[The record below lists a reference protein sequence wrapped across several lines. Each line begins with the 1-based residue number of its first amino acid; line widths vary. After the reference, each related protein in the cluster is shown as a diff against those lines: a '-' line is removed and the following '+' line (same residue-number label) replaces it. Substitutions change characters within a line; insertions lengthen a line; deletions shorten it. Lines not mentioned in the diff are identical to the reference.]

1 MCGIAGFF
9 GSTAGHGGDELA
21 GIVRSMTDALV
32 HRGPDDSGAWVDPGR
47 GVGLG
52 HRRLSILDLSPEG
65 HQPMLSAGGR
75 FVIVFNGEIYNFQSL
90 REELGAKGHRFRGHS
105 DTEVMLAAF
114 LEWGVPESTKKFNGM
129 FAFALW
135 DRQERALHLGRDRL
149 GEKPLYYGWI
159 DGTLV
164 FASELKAIARHPQF
178 EANIDRRSV
187 TALLRYS
194 YIPGP
199 HSIYKGVH
207 KLPPATLLTW
217 DGSSARPAPRTYWN
231 LREVVEQGLDH
242 PFAGSE
248 DEAADQL
255 ESLLKDAVRMRMISD
270 VPLGAFLSGGI
281 DSSLIV
287 SLMQAQSSRPVRTFT
302 IGFHEKE
309 YNEAQHAKEV
319 ARHLGT
325 DHTEFYV
332 TGQDA
337 LDVIPK
343 LPALFDEPFSDQSQ
357 IPTYLVCGL
366 ARKHV
371 TVALSGDAGDELFG
385 GYERYA
391 MGRSI
396 WNKFAWLPPALR
408 KLGAGAMTAV
418 PAGTWNALA
427 RAAGPLMPAGFRNVP
442 FGDKLHKLAE
452 VVAAP
457 GMDSL
462 YLNLMSHW
470 KQPADVV
477 IGGSEADTPITNRD
491 GRPRV
496 SDFTHRMMQL
506 DMETYLP
513 DDILVKVDR
522 AAMGVSLEGRI
533 PLLDTA
539 VMEFAWRVP
548 YAMKVR
554 NGKGKW
560 ILRRVLD
567 RHVPRP
573 LIDRPKRGF
582 GVPLDRWL
590 RGPLRD
596 WAADLLDDSRLRR
609 EGYFHPEPI
618 QKKWSEHL
626 SGSRNWHFYLWDVL
640 MFQAWLAGRE
650 SGESKQKQTTPRL
663 KKNSLDSTQ
672 SAIYC

>member
-9 GSTAGHGGDELA
+9 GSNSWRGTDELA
-21 GIVRSMTDALV
+21 ATVRAMTDAIA
-32 HRGPDDSGAWVDPGR
+32 HRGPDDSGVWLDAGR
-47 GVGLG
+47 GLGLG

-65 HQPMLSAGGR
+65 HQPMLSADGR
-75 FVIVFNGEIYNFQSL
+75 FVIVFNGEIYNFQAL
-90 REELGAKGHRFRGHS
+90 REELESKGGKFRGHS

-114 LEWGVPESTKKFNGM
+114 LEWGVREATKKFNGM

-135 DRQERALHLGRDRL
+135 DRQERVLHLGRDRL
-149 GEKPLYYGWI
+149 GEKPLYYGWF

-164 FASELKAIARHPQF
+164 FASELKAFKRHPQF
-178 EANIDRRSV
+178 EADIDRRAL

-199 HSIYKGVH
+199 LSIYKGVH
-207 KLPPATLLTW
+207 KLPPASLLTW
-217 DGSSARPAPRTYWN
+217 DGSSSRPAPRTYWN
-231 LREVVEQGLDH
+231 LRKVIERGLAN

-248 DEAADQL
+248 DEATDEL
-255 ESLLKDAVRMRMISD
+255 ESLLKEAVRMRMISD

-309 YNEAQHAKEV
+309 YNEAQQAREV

-343 LPALFDEPFSDQSQ
+343 LPALYDEPFADQSQ

-366 ARKHV
+366 ARQHV
-371 TVALSGDAGDELFG
+371 TVALSGDAGDELFA
-385 GYERYA
+385 GYQRYA

-396 WNKFAWLPPALR
+396 WNKFSLLSPALR
-408 KLGAGAMTAV
+408 KLGAGAMTAI
-418 PAGTWNALA
+418 PAAAWNAMA
-427 RAAGPLMPAGFRNVP
+427 RAASPLLPARLRMIP
-442 FGDKLHKLAE
+442 LGDKLHKLAE

-477 IGGSEADTPITNRD
+477 IGGAEAETAITNRH
-491 GRPRV
+491 GWPQV

-522 AAMGVSLEGRI
+522 AAMGVALEGRI
-533 PLLDTA
+533 PLLDTR

-548 YAMKVR
+548 YSMKVR

-560 ILRRVLD
+560 LLRRVLD

-573 LIDRPKRGF
+573 LIERPKRGF
-582 GVPLDRWL
+582 GVPLDSWL

-596 WAADLLDDSRLRR
+596 WAADLLDESRLRR

-626 SGSRNWHFYLWDVL
+626 SGTRNWHFYLWDVL
-640 MFQAWLAGRE
+640 MFQAWLTE
-650 SGESKQKQTTPRL
+650 QKVSAPWQDDAAL
-663 KKNSLDSTQ
+663 GAEKHSLVCS
-672 SAIYC
+672 